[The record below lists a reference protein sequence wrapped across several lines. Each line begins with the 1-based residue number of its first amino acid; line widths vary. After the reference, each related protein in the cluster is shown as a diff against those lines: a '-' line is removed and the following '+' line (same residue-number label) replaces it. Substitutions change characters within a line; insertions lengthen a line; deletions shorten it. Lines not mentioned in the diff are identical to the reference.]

1 LKENADKIS
10 PEQKSEVEAAIEPV
24 KKAIEAEDYEA
35 MKTTLDTLNEKM
47 QAAATE
53 MYAQAQGQ
61 PGADGAASGGA
72 APDAEPAGEKPAS
85 DVEEADFEMVD
96 EDKK

>member
-1 LKENADKIS
+1 M
-10 PEQKSEVEAAIEPV
+10 EAAIEAI
-24 KKAIEAEDYEA
+24 KKALEAEDYDA

-53 MYAQAQGQ
+53 MYSQAQGA
-61 PGADGAASGGA
+61 PGAEGEPEAGAGG
-72 APDAEPAGEKPAS
+72 DAGGEKQAA

-96 EDKK
+96 EDEKK